1 MKNNLLK
8 ISTVFILGFFAL
20 QVGAQGNVDT
30 SAFRKF
36 KDIDSLAIKVPTVV
50 EISFNE
56 SYLEMLNFAVFD
68 KTDNTFKPYLFR
80 QEIKSYDSILGVSS
94 PQLPG
99 VTIAPIMDGSLQSY
113 ADFVLQPGSIGL
125 AEIILTSNDIVS
137 SSAFTTLLDNYVA
150 LPNYIEI
157 TAMVDGQEKTV
168 LAKSPMSGN
177 TVYFPKTASS
187 RWFVTYW
194 YSQPLRITEIKLV
207 QENSLKNISNL
218 VRFLA
223 QPDHSYRI
231 YFDPDRY
238 VTPVAGETGNLYL
251 AKEAV
256 KVQNLTFQNNPSYV
270 VADTDQDGIPDIKDN
285 CVSVH
290 NPNQADVNSNQVG
303 DDCEDFDLDRVI
315 NLMDNC
321 PNIANSDQR
330 DTDGDKVGDA
340 CDKQESRFTE
350 SHPWV
355 PWVGIGFATLVL
367 ISLFVITARAKSDQA
382 QPM

>member
-20 QVGAQGNVDT
+20 QVGAQGNIDT

-68 KTDNTFKPYLFR
+68 KTDNTFEPYLFK
-80 QEIKSYDSILGVSS
+80 QEIKNLDSILNVSS
-94 PQLPG
+94 SQILG
-99 VTIAPIMDGSLQSY
+99 STIASITDKKLQTY
-113 ADFVLQPGSIGL
+113 VDFLLQPGSIGS
-125 AEIILTSNDIVS
+125 AKIILTSPDVVS

-157 TAMVDGQEKTV
+157 IAMVDGQEKTV

-177 TVYFPKTASS
+177 TVHFPKTASS

-194 YSQPLRITEIKLV
+194 YSQPLRITEINLV
-207 QENSLKNISNL
+207 QENSLKNTSNL

-223 QPDHSYRI
+223 QPGHSYRI
-231 YFDPDRY
+231 FFDPDRY
-238 VTPVAGETGNLYL
+238 VNSVAKEKGDLQL
-251 AKEAV
+251 AKEVVEIANTSV
-256 KVQNLTFQNNPSYV
+256 QNNPSYV
-270 VADTDQDGIPDIKDN
+270 VADTDMDGTPDIKDN
-285 CVSVH
+285 CVSVR
-290 NPNQADVNSNQVG
+290 NPNQADVNSNEVG

-315 NLMDNC
+315 NSKDNC
-321 PNIANSDQR
+321 PGVANTNQR

-355 PWVGIGFATLVL
+355 PWAGIGFATLVL
-367 ISLFVITARAKSDQA
+367 ISLFVITARAKSDQNKI
-382 QPM
+382 

>member
-8 ISTVFILGFFAL
+8 ISIVFILGFFAL
-20 QVGAQGNVDT
+20 QVGAQGNIDT

-68 KTDNTFKPYLFR
+68 KTDNTFEPYLFK
-80 QEIKSYDSILGVSS
+80 QEIKNLDSILNVSS
-94 PQLPG
+94 PQISGP
-99 VTIAPIMDGSLQSY
+99 TIASITDKKLQTY
-113 ADFVLQPGSIGL
+113 VDFLLQPGSTGS
-125 AEIILTSNDIVS
+125 AKIILTSPDVVS

-157 TAMVDGQEKTV
+157 IAMVDGQEKTV

-194 YSQPLRITEIKLV
+194 YSQPLRITEINLV
-207 QENSLKNISNL
+207 QENSLKNTSNL

-223 QPDHSYRI
+223 QPGHSYRI
-231 YFDPDRY
+231 FFDPDRY
-238 VTPVAGETGNLYL
+238 VNSVAKEKGDLQL
-251 AKEAV
+251 AKEVV
-256 KVQNLTFQNNPSYV
+256 KIANTSVQSNPSYI
-270 VADTDQDGIPDIKDN
+270 VADTDKDGTPDTKDN
-285 CVSVH
+285 CVSVR
-290 NPNQADVNSNQVG
+290 NPNQADVNSNEVG

-315 NLMDNC
+315 NSKDNC
-321 PNIANSDQR
+321 PGVANTNQR
-330 DTDGDKVGDA
+330 DMDGDKVGDA

-355 PWVGIGFATLVL
+355 PWAGIGFATLVL
-367 ISLFVITARAKSDQA
+367 ISLFVITARAKSDQNKV
-382 QPM
+382 